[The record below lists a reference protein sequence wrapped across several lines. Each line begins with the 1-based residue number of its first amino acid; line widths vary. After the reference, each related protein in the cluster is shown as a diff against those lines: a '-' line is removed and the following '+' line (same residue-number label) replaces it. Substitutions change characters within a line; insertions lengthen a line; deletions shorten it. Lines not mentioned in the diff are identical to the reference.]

1 MRRHPLFLPAL
12 VSLSAAAAPDAASGQ
27 QARAATVQYPPTA
40 RVEQVDSYHGTTVA
54 DPFRWLEDVDAPETA
69 RWVGAQNAVTQRYL
83 AALPTRA
90 ALKERLTRL
99 WDYPKYSAP
108 ERYGKRYF
116 YYENP
121 GLKNQSVLYVQDR
134 PGGPGRV
141 VIDPNTLSAD
151 GTVALTALD
160 VTRDGRLAV
169 YGTAQSGSDW
179 QQFQVRDV
187 ERGRDLPDT
196 LRWIKFS
203 GASWTDDGKGFFY
216 SRYAEPGPGEA
227 LTGVNRN
234 QKLYYHR
241 LGRPQRADVL
251 VYERPDQPEWGFNA
265 TVTDDGRYAVI
276 NVSHGTDER
285 NRLYVLDL
293 QNPRRPQVSA
303 PAVKVFDN
311 FDASY
316 DYVGNVDQTFYF
328 RTNNGAPR
336 GRIIAVDIN
345 DLRESDWRTIVPE
358 GADAL
363 ERAQIVGREIVA
375 TYLAD
380 AKSALRR
387 FGLDGRP
394 RGEVALPG
402 VGTVTEVAGRPG
414 DREFFYT
421 FTSYLA
427 PATVYRYDLAR
438 GTSAEYKRPALAFDA
453 SRYETR
459 QIFAKSKDGTR
470 VPIFVTARR
479 DVKLDGTNPTL
490 LYSYGGFNVPVTP
503 GFSPATLVWLESGGV
518 YAVAN
523 LRGGGEYGR
532 EWHEAGMFEKKQ
544 NVFDDFVAA
553 AEHLVAQR
561 YTSPARLAIQGGSNG
576 GLLVGAAMTQR
587 PELFGVALPAVGV
600 MDMLR
605 FHKFTIGW
613 AWTAEYGSADKPEQF
628 KYLHAYS
635 PLHNLKPGTRY
646 PATLIT
652 TADHDDRVVPGH
664 SFKYAAALQGAQAKG
679 GPPVLIRVDVKAGHG
694 AGKPTA
700 KRIEEIA
707 DVFAFTMENLGVTAA
722 TGLVP

>member
-1 MRRHPLFLPAL
+1 L
-12 VSLSAAAAPDAASGQ
+12 VSLTVAALPDPAAAQ
-27 QARAATVQYPPTA
+27 QQGRALPVQYPSTR
-40 RVEQVDSYHGTTVA
+40 RVEQADDYHGTRVA
-54 DPFRWLEDVDAPETA
+54 DPYRWLEEEDAPEVA
-69 RWVGAQNAVTQRYL
+69 QWVEAQNAVTQRYL
-83 AALPTRA
+83 AALPARA
-90 ALKERLTRL
+90 GLKERLTKL

-108 ERYGKRYF
+108 QRYGKKYF

-134 PGGPGRV
+134 PGAPGRV

-160 VTRDGRLAV
+160 VTRDGKLAV

-187 ERGRDLPDT
+187 ARGRDLPDT

-216 SRYAEPGPGEA
+216 SRYAEPKAGEA

-234 QKLYYHR
+234 QQLYYHR
-241 LGRPQRADVL
+241 LGRAQRADVL
-251 VYERPDQPEWGFNA
+251 VYERPDEPDWGFGA
-265 TVTDDGRYAVI
+265 TVTDDGQYAVI
-276 NVSHGTDER
+276 NVWQGTDER
-285 NRLYVLDL
+285 NRVYVIDL
-293 QNPRRPQVSA
+293 QNPRRPKVTS
-303 PAVKVFDN
+303 PVVKMFDK

-316 DYVGNVDQTFYF
+316 EYVGNVEQTFYF
-328 RTNNGAPR
+328 RTNSGAPR
-336 GRIIAVDIN
+336 GRIIAVNIN

-363 ERAQIVGREIVA
+363 ESARFVGGEIVA

-387 FGLDGRP
+387 FALDGTP

-414 DREFFYT
+414 DKEFFYT
-421 FTSYLA
+421 FTTYLA
-427 PATVYRYDLAR
+427 PATVYRFNLAR
-438 GTSAEYKRPALAFDA
+438 GTSAEYKRPTLAFDA
-453 SRYETR
+453 ARYETR
-459 QIFAKSKDGTR
+459 QLFAKSKDGTR
-470 VPIFVTARR
+470 VPIFVTARKG
-479 DVKLDGTNPTL
+479 VKLDGTNPTL
-490 LYSYGGFNVPVTP
+490 LYSYGGFNVPMTP
-503 GFSPATLVWLESGGV
+503 GFSPATLVWLEMGGV

-532 EWHEAGMFEKKQ
+532 EWHEAGMFGRKQ

-553 AEHLVAQR
+553 AEHLVRQK
-561 YTSPARLAIQGGSNG
+561 YTTPARLAIQGGSNG

-587 PELFGVALPAVGV
+587 PELFGVALPSVGV

-613 AWTAEYGSADKPEQF
+613 AWAAEYGSADKADEF
-628 KYLHAYS
+628 KYLLAYS
-635 PLHNLKPGTRY
+635 PLHNLKAGTRY
-646 PATLIT
+646 PATLVT

-664 SFKYAAALQGAQAKG
+664 SFKFAAALQSAQAKN
-679 GPPVLIRVDVKAGHG
+679 GPPVLIRVDTKAGHG

-707 DVFAFTMENLGVTAA
+707 DVYAFAMENLGVTPA
-722 TGLVP
+722 GLVP

>member
-1 MRRHPLFLPAL
+1 MRRTLRSLPAL
-12 VSLSAAAAPDAASGQ
+12 VSFAAASATAAAQ
-27 QARAATVQYPPTA
+27 QAPRPALNYPTTRRA
-40 RVEQVDSYHGTTVA
+40 EQVDDYHGTRVA
-54 DPFRWLEDVDAPETA
+54 DPYRWLEDVDGEETTG
-69 RWVGAQNAVTQRYL
+69 WVAAQNAVTERYL

-90 ALKERLTRL
+90 ALKERLTTL
-99 WDYPKYSAP
+99 WNYAKYSAP
-108 ERYGKRYF
+108 RRYGKKYF

-121 GLKNQSVLYVQDR
+121 GLANQSVLYVQDR
-134 PGGPGRV
+134 PGAPGRV
-141 VIDPNTLSAD
+141 VIDPNALSAD

-160 VTRDGRLAV
+160 VTADARLAV
-169 YGTAQSGSDW
+169 YGTSQSGSDW
-179 QQFQVRDV
+179 QEFRVRDV

-216 SRYAEPGPGEA
+216 SRYAEPASGEA
-227 LTGVNRN
+227 LTGVNRH

-241 LGRPQRADVL
+241 LGTPQGADEL
-251 VYERPDQPEWGFNA
+251 IYERPDEPEWGFDA
-265 TVTDDGRYAVI
+265 RVTDDGRYAV
-276 NVSHGTDER
+276 VSVSQGTDER
-285 NRLYVLDL
+285 NRLYVIDL
-293 QNPRRPQVSA
+293 VSPRKPRVTA
-303 PAVKVFDN
+303 PVVKVFDR

-316 DYVGNVDQTFYF
+316 DYVGNVGETFYF

-336 GRIIAVDIN
+336 GRVIALDLN
-345 DLRESDWRTIVPE
+345 DLRERDWRTIVPE
-358 GADAL
+358 GPDAL
-363 ERAQIVGREIVA
+363 EGAQVVGREIVA
-375 TYLAD
+375 SYLSD

-387 FGLDGRP
+387 YGFDGKP

-402 VGTVTEVAGRPG
+402 VGTVTEVSGRPG
-414 DREFFYT
+414 DAELFYT

-438 GTSAEYKRPALAFDA
+438 GTSTVYKRPELAFDA

-459 QIFAKSKDGTR
+459 QLFATSKDGTR
-470 VPIFVTARR
+470 VPLFVTARK
-479 DVKLDGTNPTL
+479 DVRLDGTNATL
-490 LYSYGGFNVPVTP
+490 LYSYGGFNVPMTP
-503 GFSPATLVWLESGGV
+503 GFSPATLVWLEMGGV

-532 EWHEAGMFEKKQ
+532 AWHEAGMFEKKQ
-544 NVFDDFVAA
+544 NVFDDFIAA
-553 AEHLVAQR
+553 AEHLVR
-561 YTSPARLAIQGGSNG
+561 EKYTAPARLAIQGGSNG

-613 AWTAEYGSADKPEQF
+613 AWTAEYGSADEPDQF
-628 KYLHAYS
+628 PYLRAYS

-646 PATLIT
+646 PATLVT

-664 SFKYAAALQGAQAKG
+664 SFKYAAALQGAQAKD

-700 KRIEEIA
+700 KRIDEIA
-707 DVFAFTMENLGVTAA
+707 DVFAFTLQNLGVTTAA
-722 TGLVP
+722 AVP